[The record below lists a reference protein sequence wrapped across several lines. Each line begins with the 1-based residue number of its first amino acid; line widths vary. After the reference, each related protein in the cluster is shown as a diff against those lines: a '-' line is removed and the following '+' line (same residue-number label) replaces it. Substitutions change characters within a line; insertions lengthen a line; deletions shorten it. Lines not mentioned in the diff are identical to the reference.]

1 MSSGALTLLR
11 AWDFCQGSAEGN
23 ERTSGGFDLVS
34 DHFEFMMSSMQPQP
48 QPQPASPILLHT
60 LDGCALPR
68 ASDRS
73 GLSWVLG
80 PGSSCPPPHRRPA
93 FPRST
98 PGTTVRC
105 ASGLPTKSYLSS
117 DHLCTPL
124 AILSSY
130 TLPLPSICP
139 PPTSVQT
146 TKEVDDSH
154 LSLCTHKQNLP
165 RHSSWRFVGRSPSH
179 RIDIIISHTT
189 ALSPSPSPSPSPR
202 SQPCPALRLLL
213 RSPSSLPPTASRV
226 SHLTLSLLPSST
238 HRRPLEL

>member
-1 MSSGALTLLR
+1 
-11 AWDFCQGSAEGN
+11 
-23 ERTSGGFDLVS
+23 
-34 DHFEFMMSSMQPQP
+34 MMSSMQPQP

-60 LDGCALPR
+60 LDGCALPC

-130 TLPLPSICP
+130 TVPLPSICP

-189 ALSPSPSPSPSPR
+189 ALSPSPSPR

-213 RSPSSLPPTASRV
+213 RSPSSLLPTASRV

>member
-34 DHFEFMMSSMQPQP
+34 DRFEFMMSSMQPQP

-60 LDGCALPR
+60 LDGCALPC

-80 PGSSCPPPHRRPA
+80 PGSSCPAPVTDVLPS
-93 FPRST
+93 PRST
-98 PGTTVRC
+98 TGTTVRC

-124 AILSSY
+124 VILSSY
-130 TLPLPSICP
+130 TLPLPFICP
-139 PPTSVQT
+139 PPTSFQT

-189 ALSPSPSPSPSPR
+189 ALSPSPSPR
-202 SQPCPALRLLL
+202 SQPCPAT
-213 RSPSSLPPTASRV
+213 TAAIA
-226 SHLTLSLLPSST
+226 
-238 HRRPLEL
+238 